1 MKNVH
6 VTREEDYND
15 LDRFIIKNKWTIE
28 YDTAWDKKEIKSI
41 MNIIVKN
48 QNDEVVIIKE
58 FNGKITTSELD
69 LEIYREILQITREQK
84 LNTLLNG

>member
-6 VTREEDYND
+6 VTIEGYND

-28 YDTAWDKKEIKSI
+28 YDTTWDKKEIKSI

-48 QNDEVVIIKE
+48 QNDEVVLIKE

-69 LEIYREILQITREQK
+69 SEIYREILQITREQK